1 MIALCLLQTSRT
13 FFQPALR
20 LGGSATF
27 PNMERP
33 VESSIRAKL
42 ASQLEPVHIQV
53 YNESHMHSVPPG
65 SETHFKVVVV
75 CKRFEGMTLL
85 QRHRLVNDTLKEE
98 LAGPVHA
105 LSIQAKTPQQWE
117 ENPSISKSPA
127 CMGGSKHDPQMSN
140 KLTNQA

>member
-1 MIALCLLQTSRT
+1 M
-13 FFQPALR
+13 
-20 LGGSATF
+20 
-27 PNMERP
+27 
-33 VESSIRAKL
+33 ESSIRAKL